1 MFNACTRWLS
11 SYCIVVWG
19 WGTSCCSSKPTASS
33 PNWSASVHWARTS
46 TARMTNLEQEWVQFC
61 HSIGISYRLSNS
73 NNMLT
78 ILKSTA
84 LPYIIT
90 YKNYCTYFWQW
101 FQYNIPFLI
110 VWYWSAHLSL
120 REVRLYISSQFL
132 RKTHRIC
139 RHLLLLAQSLKH
151 CLRRLYGCFDENWRR
166 ICFGNLIRTLYC
178 SLLGLLRP
186 VVLEVITQAI
196 FKISNVIL
204 WRVVIASGV

>member
-1 MFNACTRWLS
+1 MIVQLLHRRLGVRNVMLQQQANGLVAKLIGFGPLS
-11 SYCIVVWG
+11 EDVDSAYDKSGAGV
-19 WGTSCCSSKPTASS
+19 S
-33 PNWSASVHWARTS
+33 PILSLDRYQ
-46 TARMTNLEQEWVQFC
+46 L
-61 HSIGISYRLSNS
+61 GYRLSNS